1 MTWTQVTDDP
11 DRARWERADGYAEVS
26 VRRTAD
32 GRWAVALDRLE
43 QAPEGPTYRRETVAD
58 EEAARDLAAEW
69 RRENEQSV
77 AESG

>member
-1 MTWTQVTDDP
+1 MTWTQVADDP
-11 DRARWERADGYAEVS
+11 ERARWERADGLAEVS

-58 EEAARDLAAEW
+58 EDAAREIAAEW
-69 RRENEQSV
+69 RAEKEQS
-77 AESG
+77 AAD

>member
-11 DRARWERADGYAEVS
+11 DRTRWERADGYAEVS

-43 QAPEGPTYRRETVAD
+43 QAPEGPAYRRETVAD
-58 EEAARDLAAEW
+58 ADAARDLAAEW
-69 RRENEQSV
+69 RQENERPTTD
-77 AESG
+77 